1 MKMSKNQFFI
11 NKKRVKRRIK
21 RKKESEE
28 RCNHCSG
35 AFKGSDELECCL
47 MCGREKG
54 HICSNCLHVP
64 KEKAIQKSA

>member
-1 MKMSKNQFFI
+1 MKISKTQFLI

-21 RKKESEE
+21 RKKESED

-35 AFKGSDELECCL
+35 AFKGSDELESCL

-54 HICSNCLHVP
+54 HICNNCVHVSKEKTVP
-64 KEKAIQKSA
+64 KSA